1 MIFTILSGGLCSCS
15 SPPQAWWAWSM
26 ASFLRSGRWLSS
38 VSDWQVSWHFTR
50 HCQLSLFILRR
61 SHDGVRCLLHLSP
74 VRVRDIPN
82 SHQGPGEIP
91 DNMQTLLGLLHTLH
105 LTFALQ
111 SFIKSAIKLLYHDYQ
126 GVALTEIVGGI
137 AIFTSPLVVYLVSK
151 TLIPRRHENFPLSF
165 KDIR

>member
-1 MIFTILSGGLCSCS
+1 MFFATSGVVGVVYGFISPEWPLTQLSVGLTGKL
-15 SPPQAWWAWSM
+15 A
-26 ASFLRSGRWLSS
+26 
-38 VSDWQVSWHFTR
+38 FTR

-61 SHDGVRCLLHLSP
+61 SHDGVWRLLHLSP

-82 SHQGPGEIP
+82 SDQGPGEIP

-111 SFIKSAIKLLYHDYQ
+111 SFIKSAKKLLCHDYK